1 MTIFSLRVASRAL
14 AATVLLLA
22 SCFVFAQTATPTLKS
37 NSKIIDIRDGEL
49 LLKGVWTVDPT
60 VPVDVYD
67 AMRTTKPKKVTFISD
82 VDSISFNV
90 EPGRTY
96 DFTILLNG
104 KEACRTRISTMT
116 QSFKRGPGVPASGPV
131 SIPISIKGG
140 KLHLQGAINGSD
152 TLNMIF
158 DTGADINA
166 VYPSAMRSGV
176 ALKFDG
182 TTTNAGTGGVTTR
195 QTSSDNRLDVAGLRW
210 EHEPMLFIE
219 KQADPADGIVGYT
232 VFQEKMV
239 EIDFDRMLMTIH
251 DTLPAKLD
259 GFSKVPM
266 PFAGTLTAVEVGL
279 SDGKKRVA
287 GHFALDTGGGGTMN
301 INHAFS
307 AANSVQEIGQ
317 KVGNSRSSGVGPG
330 VRENEI
336 RLIPEFSVAGFTLQ
350 NVPVHVEKQSSGEAE
365 PRGGSLNTE
374 VLSRFNIILD
384 YSRNE
389 AYFKPNSRFSAP
401 FKY

>member
-1 MTIFSLRVASRAL
+1 MTVFSLRAACRAL
-14 AATVLLLA
+14 VATVLLLA

-37 NSKIIDIRDGEL
+37 NSKTIDIRDGEQ
-49 LLKGVWTVDPT
+49 LLKGIWTVDPT
-60 VPVDVYD
+60 VAVDVYD
-67 AMRTTKPKKVTFISD
+67 AVRTTKSKKVTFISD
-82 VDSISFNV
+82 VDSISFDV

-104 KEACRTRISTMT
+104 KDACRTRISTMT

-131 SIPISIKGG
+131 SLPISIKRG

-152 TLNMIF
+152 TLSLIF

-166 VYPSAMRSGV
+166 LYPSAMRSGV

-182 TTTNAGTGGVTTR
+182 TTNNAGAGGVTTR
-195 QTSSDNRLDVAGLRW
+195 QTSSDNRLDVGGLRW
-210 EHEPMLFIE
+210 EHEPLLFIE
-219 KQADPADGIVGYT
+219 KQADPADGIVGFT

-251 DTLPAKLD
+251 DTLPTKLD

-287 GHFALDTGGGGTMN
+287 GHFALDTGGSETMN
-301 INHAFS
+301 IHHAFS
-307 AANSVQEIGQ
+307 TANSLQEIGE
-317 KVGNSRSSGVGPG
+317 KVGTSRSSGVGPG
-330 VRENEI
+330 VIENDVQ
-336 RLIPEFSVAGFTLQ
+336 RIPELSVAGFTLK
-350 NVPVHVEKQSSGEAE
+350 NVPVHIERAPRGDAE
-365 PRGGSLNTE
+365 PRGGTLNME

-389 AYFKPNSRFSAP
+389 AYFKPNNRFSAP

>member
-1 MTIFSLRVASRAL
+1 
-14 AATVLLLA
+14 
-22 SCFVFAQTATPTLKS
+22 
-37 NSKIIDIRDGEL
+37 
-49 LLKGVWTVDPT
+49 
-60 VPVDVYD
+60 
-67 AMRTTKPKKVTFISD
+67 
-82 VDSISFNV
+82 
-90 EPGRTY
+90 
-96 DFTILLNG
+96 
-104 KEACRTRISTMT
+104 
-116 QSFKRGPGVPASGPV
+116 
-131 SIPISIKGG
+131 
-140 KLHLQGAINGSD
+140 
-152 TLNMIF
+152 
-158 DTGADINA
+158 
-166 VYPSAMRSGV
+166 MRSGV

-251 DTLPAKLD
+251 DTLPTKLD

-301 INHAFS
+301 ISHAFS

-317 KVGNSRSSGVGPG
+317 KGG
-330 VRENEI
+330 
-336 RLIPEFSVAGFTLQ
+336 Q
-350 NVPVHVEKQSSGEAE
+350 QSLKWRWARRQGKRDS
-365 PRGGSLNTE
+365 
-374 VLSRFNIILD
+374 
-384 YSRNE
+384 
-389 AYFKPNSRFSAP
+389 PNSRIQRRGLHT
-401 FKY
+401 